1 MKGLLTA
8 FTILSFVAASS
19 VPMLASAEEMNHDQ
33 PMSDHSATDADH
45 GAGAPDHSATPAPTM
60 HTKTTHHSTHHA
72 THHVTHHKR
81 TVHHKTHHKHTA
93 KAKHHKTNPSPK
105 EG

>member
-19 VPMLASAEEMNHDQ
+19 VPMLASAADMNHDQ
-33 PMSDHSATDADH
+33 PMSDQGATGADH
-45 GAGAPDHSATPAPTM
+45 STAPAPAM
-60 HTKTTHHSTHHA
+60 HSKTTHRA

-93 KAKHHKTNPSPK
+93 KVKHHKLHPSPK